1 MDDVIFSSSLM
12 QRCLYFCFCVF
23 CFCVFVFCLVFVFLF
38 VLFEFYGWFI
48 FCVHC
53 IVTKHGENDEKWIIQ
68 DAVGGQDDEKV

>member
-1 MDDVIFSSSLM
+1 MSLF
-12 QRCLYFCFCVF
+12 LFFCFLF
-23 CFCVFVFCLVFVFLF
+23 SFCVFVFVFSFCFLN
-38 VLFEFYGWFI
+38 FYGWFI

>member
-1 MDDVIFSSSLM
+1 MFL
-12 QRCLYFCFCVF
+12 
-23 CFCVFVFCLVFVFLF
+23 CLVFVFLN
-38 VLFEFYGWFI
+38 FYGWFI